1 MPEIWLVIGMCA
13 VILVPF
19 IKRKSIVLP
28 TLAALTSLFLA
39 LIFTGLSMSGPAAS
53 GRAILGTATSG
64 MLAIDPFSQF
74 FKILLILFTILII
87 VQWLVATRHET
98 AVADSPDLL
107 CLLLGATTG
116 MALMASANNL
126 LAIFIAT
133 EAASFPSYA
142 LAGFRKKN
150 RKGSEGSLKY
160 VIFGSAASAIMVYGM
175 SLIYGVTGS
184 LDLPTIA
191 SRTTELSLQM
201 SPDGSAGHAIPPL
214 LAVGVLAL
222 FAGFAFKLSAVP
234 LHFWCPD
241 VFQGAPTEITTFLS
255 VASKGAAVCLLL
267 RVLAQFGAA
276 TPDGSTLYYGLA
288 VGVAI
293 LGGVTATWGNLVALH
308 QTNIKRLLAY
318 SSIAHAGYMLMAG
331 SLVVFT
337 AGEHGS
343 SQDQV
348 VGAILFYLLV
358 YLFMNLGAF
367 TAAAV
372 IARHTGGNEDIRE
385 YAGMIRR
392 SPILVVFM
400 TIFMLSLFG
409 MPALGGFMGKIYLAT
424 SMKAAGSA
432 GLVLIAVL
440 LINTLLSLYFYLR
453 PVYYMAFVPDRENRP
468 AFLPGLGGV
477 LVMTVCAAAVFWTGI
492 LPGAPGQMA
501 REQAVIYRAP
511 LHQPHASVPTVPE
524 SAASSTT
531 SVAAS
536 R

>member
-19 IKRKSIVLP
+19 IKRNSVTLP
-28 TLAALTSLFLA
+28 TLAALVALFLA
-39 LIFTGLSMSGPAAS
+39 LISAGLSMSGPAAS
-53 GRAILGTATSG
+53 GHAILGTATSG

-74 FKILLILFTILII
+74 FKVLLILFTILVIA
-87 VQWLVATRHET
+87 QWLVATRHET
-98 AVADSPDLL
+98 AASDTPDLL
-107 CLLLGATTG
+107 CLLLGATVG

-126 LAIFIAT
+126 LTIFIAM

-160 VIFGSAASAIMVYGM
+160 VIFGSAASAVMVYGM

-191 SRTTELSLQM
+191 ARATELSAYAM
-201 SPDGSAGHAIPPL
+201 PGGAVGHALPPL
-214 LAVGVLAL
+214 LAVGLLAL

-241 VFQGAPTEITTFLS
+241 VFQGAPTEVTTFLS

-267 RVLAQFGAA
+267 RVLAQFGAV
-276 TPDGSTLYYGLA
+276 TPEGSTLYYGLA

-318 SSIAHAGYMLMAG
+318 SSIAHAGYMIMTA

-348 VGAILFYLLV
+348 VGAVLFYLLV

-367 TAAAV
+367 TVAAL
-372 IARHTGGNEDIRE
+372 IARETGSEDIRD
-385 YAGMIRR
+385 YAGMLRR
-392 SPILVVFM
+392 SPILAVFL
-400 TIFMLSLFG
+400 TLFLLSLFG
-409 MPALGGFMGKIYLAT
+409 MPALGGFMGKIFLAA
-424 SMKAAGSA
+424 SMKKAGAA

-440 LINTLLSLYFYLR
+440 LINTLLSLYFYVR
-453 PVYYMAFVPDRENRP
+453 PVYYMAFVPDRENHP
-468 AFLPGLGGV
+468 AFQPGLGGV
-477 LVMTVCAAAVFWTGI
+477 LVLSVCAAAVLWTGI
-492 LPGAPGQMA
+492 LPGGPSTAA

-511 LHQPHASVPTVPE
+511 TPVTPAP
-524 SAASSTT
+524 AAAVADPAAA
-531 SVAAS
+531 VAAN